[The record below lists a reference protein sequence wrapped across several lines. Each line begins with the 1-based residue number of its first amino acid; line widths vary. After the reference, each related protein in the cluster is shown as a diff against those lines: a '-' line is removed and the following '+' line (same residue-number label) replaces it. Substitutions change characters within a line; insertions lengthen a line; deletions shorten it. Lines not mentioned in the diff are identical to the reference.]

1 MVKSLDNA
9 VGSILKAL
17 DKQNLADNT
26 VVFFT
31 SDNGGEKFSDMG
43 IYKGKKMELW
53 EGGIREPAFI
63 RWPGKIKANATTNQV
78 ATTMDWTAT
87 IAGLA
92 NAKSSPGFPFDGMN
106 LLPIITGKRKK

>member
-1 MVKSLDNA
+1 VYAAMVKSLDNA
-9 VGSILKAL
+9 VGSIMKTL
-17 DKQNLADNT
+17 DEENLANNT
-26 VVFFT
+26 VVIFT

-63 RWPGKIKANATTNQV
+63 RWPGKIKPNTTTTQV

-87 IAGLA
+87 IAAIA
-92 NAKSSPGFPFDGMN
+92 NAKSNPAFPLMV
-106 LLPIITGKRKK
+106 